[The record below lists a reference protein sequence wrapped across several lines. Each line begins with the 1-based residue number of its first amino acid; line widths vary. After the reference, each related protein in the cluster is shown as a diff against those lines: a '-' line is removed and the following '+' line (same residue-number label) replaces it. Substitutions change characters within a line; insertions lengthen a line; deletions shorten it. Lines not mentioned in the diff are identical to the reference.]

1 VQIKKDQT
9 KATIFRKT
17 VEKLKALSKE
27 QQYMRNWL
35 GGKCH
40 RGTVEGILMKNSD
53 NSGSKEVLNFQNK
66 LLGKIASKQNN
77 KNLKGVKKNEDELQS
92 DKSISQQMG
101 SFTLNTSSS
110 NIEINNQSHLLQN
123 VQGKNG
129 DQVSVKTQTK

>member
-1 VQIKKDQT
+1 
-9 KATIFRKT
+9 
-17 VEKLKALSKE
+17 
-27 QQYMRNWL
+27 
-35 GGKCH
+35 
-40 RGTVEGILMKNSD
+40 MKNSD